1 MRYSIV
7 ERRIFLFIYFELPTN
22 CLTFAK
28 RNLKL
33 QFREYEEEL
42 LQMREQG
49 VRCAAHYVG
58 LYGSY
63 HVGIVLWSYA

>member
-7 ERRIFLFIYFELPTN
+7 ERRIFLFIYFELTTN

-28 RNLKL
+28 SNLKL

-42 LQMREQG
+42 LQMRE
-49 VRCAAHYVG
+49 
-58 LYGSY
+58 
-63 HVGIVLWSYA
+63 